1 MSDFCLRILR
11 RLLELLVQDVLG
23 RGASWCEKV
32 NYKERNLSNLVLL

>member
-1 MSDFCLRILR
+1 MSDFCLRILG

-23 RGASWCEKV
+23 RGASLCEEV